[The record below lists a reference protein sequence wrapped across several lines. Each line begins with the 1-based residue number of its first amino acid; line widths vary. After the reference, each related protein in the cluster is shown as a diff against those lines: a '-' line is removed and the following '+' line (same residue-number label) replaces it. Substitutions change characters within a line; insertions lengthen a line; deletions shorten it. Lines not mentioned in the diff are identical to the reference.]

1 MASGWVYR
9 ACYRHSCTKNP
20 ELATLFARCSRLVQ
34 LAVNPLFIFDGP
46 GRPRRKRGKHVR
58 GNPHWIECD
67 FKKMLDALGFAWK
80 DAPGEAESELASLS
94 KQGLLDAVLTEDSD
108 TVVFSAR
115 TIIRFDGN
123 VPDDEQVLVY
133 RASDIE
139 NHADLM
145 LTHADLVLIALLV
158 GGDYD
163 HGIKDCGIETAFG
176 LARAGFGHSLSK
188 AVSTC
193 AAEDLPSDLDGWRT
207 ALCHEV
213 ITNSSKKLPRHC
225 PTLAKNIPDDFPCND
240 ILFAYFQPLIS
251 WEDPPCLSN
260 RLPSPPTLARFAEEH
275 FTWGDVIGI
284 LEHFTATIYPGLA
297 LRIMMQIA
305 SAHDLGLQQPHIHS
319 LVGEV
324 ITTRQQSS
332 LQKCARSPELR
343 MQLNISKEMIN
354 EIVAALHNQGN
365 KNEVESWISK
375 RLPKLRAWIPV
386 AVKQVVG

>member
-1 MASGWVYR
+1 MGIAGLWKLLELVAEKRSFQQFCIEEGFLRNEATDGRGLRIGIDALGWVYR

-108 TVVFSAR
+108 TVVFGAR
-115 TIIRFDGN
+115 TIIRFDGD

-193 AAEDLPSDLDGWRT
+193 AAEDLPSDLDGW
-207 ALCHEV
+207 
-213 ITNSSKKLPRHC
+213 
-225 PTLAKNIPDDFPCND
+225 
-240 ILFAYFQPLIS
+240 
-251 WEDPPCLSN
+251 
-260 RLPSPPTLARFAEEH
+260 LPSPPTLARFAEEH

-284 LEHFTATIYPGLA
+284 LEHFMATIYPGLA

-305 SAHDLGLQQPHIHS
+305 SAHDLSLQQPHIHS

-375 RLPKLRAWIPV
+375 
-386 AVKQVVG
+386 